1 MTLLIEGYGCGP
13 IETNVYL
20 VVDPDSRHALVIDAP
35 PDSRDLVVERVTAL
49 EATVDALVL
58 THGHWD
64 HIVDTAAIASAL
76 GVPVLAHSMVGSRVT
91 NPAEG
96 TSPVPIPPATIDQ
109 FLDEGDMVTLG
120 AHTFQ
125 VWHLPGHDEGH
136 IALISEPD
144 DVFLGGDILFPN
156 GHGRTDIPGS
166 DQATMNRT
174 IARLL
179 ALPDAMVVYPG
190 HGATT
195 TIGKER
201 PWMAQMAGNTR

>member
-35 PDSRDLVVERVTAL
+35 PESRDIVVERVKAL
-49 EATVDALVL
+49 DATVDALIL

-76 GVPVLAHSMVGSRVT
+76 GVPVLAHRMVGTRVT
-91 NPAEG
+91 TPAAG
-96 TSPVPIPPATIDQ
+96 ASPVPVPPATIDQ
-109 FLDEGDMVTLG
+109 LIDDGDTVTLG
-120 AHTFQ
+120 DHTFQ

-136 IALISEPD
+136 VALISEPD
-144 DVFLGGDILFPN
+144 DAFLGGDVLFPN

-166 DQATMNRT
+166 DQATMNQT

-179 ALPDAMVVYPG
+179 SLPDPMVVYPG

-195 TIGKER
+195 TIGQER
-201 PWMAQMAGNTR
+201 PWMTQMAANAR